1 MMANTLLTEHATRAN
16 HFFFFLENIRSF
28 HKALH
33 SQVQTISQCT
43 PAARCDAAFVCFIQ
57 CVLVPVRSSL
67 LHIDKTVG
75 STFNSRGEL
84 HAYCL
89 FKPTQVRH
97 IVGSYLHIL
106 RLLCDFAKRIN
117 HRKAPQSANI
127 NELQPRHTPAPVT
140 NCLAVCT
147 GLCISQSSFLTR
159 FDHSDGRL
167 WHLCRHYSEIHGW
180 NLELFFFSF
189 FYTAE

>member
-1 MMANTLLTEHATRAN
+1 M
-16 HFFFFLENIRSF
+16 
-28 HKALH
+28 
-33 SQVQTISQCT
+33 
-43 PAARCDAAFVCFIQ
+43 
-57 CVLVPVRSSL
+57 
-67 LHIDKTVG
+67 
-75 STFNSRGEL
+75 
-84 HAYCL
+84 
-89 FKPTQVRH
+89 RH

-147 GLCISQSSFLTR
+147 ELCISQSSFLTR

-167 WHLCRHYSEIHGW
+167 WHLCRHYSEIHSWNLDW
-180 NLELFFFSF
+180 NLELFSF
-189 FYTAE
+189 FLLHSRVKQVHEIQALPFTQIVFERSHMFLHICALSLRAWLKCHNVVHLDSIKLQVFHLSGYKELLLDNPAKE